1 MARLRM
7 WASGILGVLF
17 LVVVFQNLETTNI
30 RVLLWSWNLPL
41 LVVMVAFA
49 SLGAL
54 VGALVALALNARRG
68 NSPPA

>member
-1 MARLRM
+1 MSRLRM
-7 WASGILGVLF
+7 WASGILGVLL

-54 VGALVALALNARRG
+54 VGALVALALIARRG
-68 NSPPA
+68 NRPPA

>member
-1 MARLRM
+1 MSRLRI
-7 WASGILGVLF
+7 WASGILGVLL

-49 SLGAL
+49 SMGAL
-54 VGALVALALNARRG
+54 VGALVALALIARRG
-68 NSPPA
+68 NRPPA

>member
-1 MARLRM
+1 MSRLRM

-54 VGALVALALNARRG
+54 VGALVALALIARRG
-68 NSPPA
+68 NRPPA